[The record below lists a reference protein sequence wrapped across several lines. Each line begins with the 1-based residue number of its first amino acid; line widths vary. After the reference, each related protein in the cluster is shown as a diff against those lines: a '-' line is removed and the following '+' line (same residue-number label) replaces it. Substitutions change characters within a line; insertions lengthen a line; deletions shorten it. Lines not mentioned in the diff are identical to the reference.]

1 MNELETEPFYK
12 RRPKV
17 PIWRRAS
24 ALVVDVLP
32 VWLLSLLLGKNL
44 ILILVIW
51 IGLRVVLVS
60 YNQGQ
65 SLGRWAFDMKVIDE
79 RRGRSPGIVE
89 LAKREGLTGLG
100 VSLAIIGITSLS
112 PIAAQYLLL
121 VVPLVA
127 DCGIAYFDELKQQ
140 AFHDRLAGTVVVPTR
155 RGYSLDLKIK
165 RWVAQ
170 LRRFVKQ

>member
-1 MNELETEPFYK
+1 MNDFETEPFYK

-17 PIWRRAS
+17 PIWRRS
-24 ALVVDVLP
+24 CALVVDVLP
-32 VWLLSLLLGKNL
+32 VWLLSLLVGKNL
-44 ILILVIW
+44 IIILLIW
-51 IGLRVVLVS
+51 IGLRVLLVS

-79 RRGRSPGIVE
+79 RRGRSPGFVE

-100 VSLAIIGITSLS
+100 VSLAIIGVTSLS
-112 PIAAQYLLL
+112 PIAAQYMLL
-121 VVPLVA
+121 VLPLAV
-127 DCGIAYFDELKQQ
+127 DCGVAYFDELKQQ
-140 AFHDRLAGTVVVPTR
+140 TFHDRLAGTVVVPTR

-165 RWVAQ
+165 KWVAQ